1 MPEFHFKHADEL
13 IAIFETLSKAVN
25 QPNGILLRWSN
36 PLMVM
41 VLSLDILYK
50 VRDQFRS
57 LSLRASA
64 VIDAMQG
71 TFIKIYEN
79 YYEPEK
85 VEVLLK

>member
-1 MPEFHFKHADEL
+1 
-13 IAIFETLSKAVN
+13 
-25 QPNGILLRWSN
+25 
-36 PLMVM
+36 MVM